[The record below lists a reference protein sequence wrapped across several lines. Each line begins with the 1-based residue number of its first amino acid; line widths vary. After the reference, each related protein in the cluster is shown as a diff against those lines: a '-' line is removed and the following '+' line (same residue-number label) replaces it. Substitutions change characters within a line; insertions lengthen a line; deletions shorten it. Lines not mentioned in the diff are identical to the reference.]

1 MPILHFHLAEGQ
13 HPDAA
18 IGELVLAAS
27 RLYAEVLQCPIE
39 RVRVFAHVLPAR
51 HVAVGGRLVS
61 EGQAGAPF
69 FEFMVLEG
77 RPVDQCQD
85 LLTRFTDLI
94 VHTLGVDRS
103 GVRGVCKP
111 VPPALWAIAGQ
122 PASAVRAGE
131 IQARVP

>member
-1 MPILHFHLAEGQ
+1 MPILHLHLAEGQ
-13 HPDAA
+13 HSDAA

-27 RLYAEVLQCPIE
+27 RLYAEVLQSPIE
-39 RVRVFAHVLPAR
+39 RVRVFAQLYRPQ
-51 HVAVGGRLVS
+51 HVAVAGRLVS
-61 EGQAGAPF
+61 EGQASAPF
-69 FEFMVLEG
+69 FEFLVLEG
-77 RPVDQCQD
+77 RPIEQCQD

-94 VHTLGVDRS
+94 VDTLGVDRS

-131 IQARVP
+131 IQARAH

>member
-1 MPILHFHLAEGQ
+1 MPILHHHLAEGL
-13 HPDAA
+13 HSDAA
-18 IGELVLAAS
+18 IGELLVATS

-77 RPVDQCQD
+77 RPVEQCQD
-85 LLTRFTDLI
+85 LLARITELI
-94 VHTLGVDRS
+94 VATLGVDRS
-103 GVRGVCKP
+103 LVRGVCKP

-122 PASAVRAGE
+122 PASAVRAAE
-131 IQARVP
+131 IQSRAP